1 MPLLDVPYRE
11 VTIEGVSVS
20 CILTNIL
27 FINTVHTT
35 EGPVPG
41 GQQRHQAPGDNPH

>member
-11 VTIEGVSVS
+11 VTIEGVSD
-20 CILTNIL
+20 CFL
-27 FINTVHTT
+27 FDHHNSVHVT